1 MSTYKIL
8 MIFLVIFT
16 ALDTIVT
23 KIGINLGCVE
33 LNPFV
38 NNLGL
43 DLWTIFR
50 ALLLVYLLTTFFM
63 GRRICQNRSSTGL
76 FVLKN
81 GLWAINIY
89 IGAIVFSGIFHIL
102 SVLV

>member
-16 ALDTIVT
+16 VLDAIVT
-23 KIGINLGCVE
+23 KIGISLGCIE

-38 NNLGL
+38 NSLGL

-50 ALLLVYLLTTFFM
+50 GLLLIYLLTTFFM
-63 GRRICQNRSSTGL
+63 GRRICQKKSTKGL
-76 FVLKN
+76 FILKN
-81 GLWAINIY
+81 GLWAIDIY

-102 SVLV
+102 SILV